1 MPTYERENNYMETEA
16 DVLNDLLKV
25 LNISEAILFGH
36 SDGGTIALITA
47 AKYPEKITAVI
58 CEAGHIFV
66 EDVTVKV
73 LLMPYM
79 LIRQP
84 IFRIV
89 FGNIMVIM

>member
-1 MPTYERENNYMETEA
+1 METEA

-66 EDVTVKV
+66 EDVTVKGV
-73 LLMPYM
+73 ANALHAYKTTNLSDRLRKYH
-79 LIRQP
+79 
-84 IFRIV
+84 
-89 FGNIMVIM
+89 GNHVEIMVKA